1 MIADIMSN
9 IMDSAKEENPTETEN
24 RVREKRQASHL
35 SQKQLADL
43 AGITRQ
49 AICAVEANQYS
60 PSTSVALKLA
70 QALRCRVE
78 DLFYLKSDG
87 EVIEGELIGPL
98 PKGLHK
104 VRAQVSQIGAR
115 ILVRPLVGLG
125 ELPSLSTTADG
136 LILGPG
142 SDSKCVFRTKSA
154 THSDANRP
162 PIPEETGHRSGTL
175 RNIPATPCLGV
186 KSKRLATLGNTAVTI
201 RSFSN
206 KEGFDGQHEVTHAQ
220 DQRSSPS

>member
-9 IMDSAKEENPTETEN
+9 MMDSGRQENPTETEN
-24 RVREKRQASHL
+24 RVREKRQTLHL

-70 QALRCRVE
+70 QVLRCRVE
-78 DLFYLKSDG
+78 DLFYLKGDG

-98 PKGLHK
+98 PKGRHK

-115 ILVRPLVGLG
+115 ILVRPLVGLE

-142 SDSKCVFRTKSA
+142 GSDSKHVKVQLFE
-154 THSDANRP
+154 NR
-162 PIPEETGHRSGTL
+162 
-175 RNIPATPCLGV
+175 
-186 KSKRLATLGNTAVTI
+186 
-201 RSFSN
+201 
-206 KEGFDGQHEVTHAQ
+206 Q
-220 DQRSSPS
+220 

>member
-1 MIADIMSN
+1 MIADRKSN
-9 IMDSAKEENPTETEN
+9 IMDSEKQENPTETEN
-24 RVREKRQASHL
+24 RVREKRQTLHL

-60 PSTSVALKLA
+60 PSTSVSLKLA
-70 QALRCRVE
+70 QVLRCRVE
-78 DLFYLKSDG
+78 DLFYLKGEG

-104 VRAQVSQIGAR
+104 VRVQVSQIGAR

-125 ELPSLSTTADG
+125 ELPSLSTIADG

-142 SDSKCVFRTKSA
+142 GSDSKHV
-154 THSDANRP
+154 
-162 PIPEETGHRSGTL
+162 
-175 RNIPATPCLGV
+175 
-186 KSKRLATLGNTAVTI
+186 
-201 RSFSN
+201 
-206 KEGFDGQHEVTHAQ
+206 
-220 DQRSSPS
+220 